1 MITAAELTTPDYE
14 WLNERFDKIKP
25 VFEQTKGQNV
35 FTYFLDGFLNC
46 CNNFHLAITL
56 KIDKQNSTAC
66 IYCKSYQTQDKTV
79 VVEYDYEKAIEI
91 EKVFFQDIPEIVN
104 IKREINIDGGWENYI
119 MFSSGDV
126 ISWHCSI
133 YDEWKMYRDCI
144 KELYDR
150 VNEQYPMTY
159 GKNFYTKYESRLY
172 STGSGSNFFTLVMNK
187 AKPYLVHSWSK
198 CYDENKKQPVLKL
211 HYGRKMLVLYL
222 SLEERDN
229 LECDLHDKHL
239 VKLTDYRIEA
249 IELSRS
255 DYMEEFV

>member
-104 IKREINIDGGWENYI
+104 IKRN
-119 MFSSGDV
+119 
-126 ISWHCSI
+126 
-133 YDEWKMYRDCI
+133 
-144 KELYDR
+144 
-150 VNEQYPMTY
+150 
-159 GKNFYTKYESRLY
+159 KY
-172 STGSGSNFFTLVMNK
+172 
-187 AKPYLVHSWSK
+187 
-198 CYDENKKQPVLKL
+198 
-211 HYGRKMLVLYL
+211 
-222 SLEERDN
+222 
-229 LECDLHDKHL
+229 
-239 VKLTDYRIEA
+239 
-249 IELSRS
+249 
-255 DYMEEFV
+255 